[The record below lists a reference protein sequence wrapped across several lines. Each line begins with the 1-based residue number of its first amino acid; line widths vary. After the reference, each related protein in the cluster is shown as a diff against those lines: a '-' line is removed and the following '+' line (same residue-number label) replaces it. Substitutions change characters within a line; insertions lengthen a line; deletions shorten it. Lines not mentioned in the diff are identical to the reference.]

1 MEDMSRI
8 AVESIKLGTCYS
20 EPVYFED
27 GKNMFLPSNHPAEEY
42 HLTVLRRWHI
52 PFLLTHGTLIKAPVA
67 VKKTVAAGVASAKD
81 YSDVEDL
88 IPV

>member
-42 HLTVLRRWHI
+42 HLTVLRR
-52 PFLLTHGTLIKAPVA
+52 
-67 VKKTVAAGVASAKD
+67 
-81 YSDVEDL
+81 
-88 IPV
+88 